1 LNAATSIFWPL
12 QELEL
17 VRLAANKL
25 KVFSLP
31 EWFWKLPKLSWLAIA
46 GNLDNLDDKTGTT
59 SEGLSFSIH
68 DSVVT
73 TNLIEWTDL
82 EIMDKLGEGA
92 SGVIYKAKWNGQD
105 IKPIDG
111 KTTSNTDK
119 IVALKIFKGGK
130 TSDGLPEDE
139 MKASEAAGCHPC
151 SLEVLGRTI
160 NAPDGQLGLVMPLIP
175 CEYTILG
182 GPPSFESVTRDTFQT
197 GKSFTLE
204 EIVRILSGVSS
215 VCAHLHGRGISHG
228 DIYAHNILVTRQ
240 GKPLLSDFG
249 ASYFYSRTPD
259 IADDAVGS
267 STISASVEA
276 FEVRAFGCL
285 MDDLLDRARD
295 DGKDVTESV
304 EGEGNDRKRS
314 ITKLIYSDVMATLR
328 TLQSACM
335 TCSVL
340 DRPTFK
346 FLCAQFENIDL
357 A

>member
-1 LNAATSIFWPL
+1 M

-25 KVFSLP
+25 KVLSLP

-59 SEGLSFSIH
+59 PEGLSSSTS
-68 DSVVT
+68 DSLVKT
-73 TNLIEWTDL
+73 TAIEWADL
-82 EIMDKLGEGA
+82 EVMDKLGEGA
-92 SGVIYKAKWNGQD
+92 SGIIYKAKWNGQD

-111 KTTSNTDK
+111 KTTSNTDN

-151 SLEVLGRTI
+151 SLKVLGRTI
-160 NAPDGQLGLVMPLIP
+160 NAPNGQLGLVMPLIP
-175 CEYTILG
+175 CEYAILG
-182 GPPSFESVTRDTFQT
+182 GPPSFESVTRDTFEA
-197 GKSFTLE
+197 GKSFTLKE
-204 EIVRILSGVSS
+204 VVRILSGVSS

-228 DIYAHNILVTRQ
+228 DIYAHNILVTGH

-249 ASYFYSRTPD
+249 ASYFYSRAPD
-259 IADDAVGS
+259 NVDDKIGS
-267 STISASVEA
+267 RTISASIEA

-285 MDDLLDRARD
+285 MEDLLDRVRD
-295 DGKDVTESV
+295 EDEGKNVSDSEQ
-304 EGEGNDRKRS
+304 GEGNDRKRS
-314 ITKLIYSDVMATLR
+314 ITKLIYSDVITTLR
-328 TLQSACM
+328 TLQTACV
-335 TCSVL
+335 TCHVL

-346 FLCAQFENIDL
+346 FLCAQLENLDL